1 MLSRKVV
8 NGKEKSEKRTKVH
21 GVKVTKI
28 CIVLSKYNTLY
39 LQCLEN
45 YVHIQVFC
53 KRKENIYE
61 RAAI

>member
-1 MLSRKVV
+1 M
-8 NGKEKSEKRTKVH
+8 EKKNQKKKTRVH

-53 KRKENIYE
+53 KRKENLYK
-61 RAAI
+61 RAVI